1 MVSMS
6 VSPAVWNSEAAISS
20 MLRLMT
26 PATPSAM
33 QTSIRAQRSRV
44 RRSSWSAGRIR
55 RFVNAECRY
64 TTWGITVAP
73 MIPTARSTLPGPSKR
88 GIRPAIAEGTDA
100 PTSVR
105 S

>member
-1 MVSMS
+1 MV
-6 VSPAVWNSEAAISS
+6 AA
-20 MLRLMT
+20 
-26 PATPSAM
+26 A
-33 QTSIRAQRSRV
+33 
-44 RRSSWSAGRIR
+44 IR

-73 MIPTARSTLPGPSKR
+73 MIPTEQHAARSVQAGDQAR
-88 GIRPAIAEGTDA
+88 AADGTDA